1 MIKKILSSLKYRIAI
16 TVFIMEAIML
26 TIVLWNTFSFIEIQ
40 AKEDLDNRHQ
50 IIIELIKQ
58 ITGNS
63 IFSEEYDD
71 LQQYIE
77 QISQDP
83 EIINIAILNKK
94 GIIIAHSNFQM
105 VGEKAASRPSSN
117 HHYWIKQRLPKLGDI
132 EVEFSLE
139 RIERQLRKAKRLGVG
154 IAIAGM
160 MIIAISGLMFGF
172 LLTHKLGSL
181 TKVIRHFKE
190 SGEYLNIEV
199 SGSDEIATLSN
210 AFNHMS
216 NKINVYI
223 EKIESDKNLL
233 EVRVNERTQELE
245 EAQHRL
251 VNANEQLKT
260 LAITDHLT
268 GLYNRIKIE
277 DRLEVEYLRYCRYK
291 NIFSVIL
298 LDIDKFKM
306 VNDTYGHDIGDITL
320 VTTADTL
327 TNNIRQIDTVGRWG
341 GEEFIVVCPETEIE
355 GASKLAEKLRMII
368 EKTTFNTIGNIT
380 CSFGV
385 AEIQHT
391 ETIKNLLKRSDIA
404 LYYAKEEG
412 RNRVTCAE

>member
-26 TIVLWNTFSFIEIQ
+26 TIVLWNTFSYIELQ

-58 ITGNS
+58 ITSNS

-105 VGEKAASRPSSN
+105 VGEKQASQNSSP
-117 HHYWIKQRLPKLGDI
+117 HHYWIKKRLTKLGDI
-132 EVEFSLE
+132 EIEFSLA
-139 RIERQLRKAKRLGVG
+139 RIQRQLRKAKQLGIG

-181 TKVIRHFKE
+181 TKVIKQFKE

-199 SGSDEIATLSN
+199 TGSDEIATLSN

-216 NKINVYI
+216 NKINDYI

-245 EAQHRL
+245 DAQHRL
-251 VNANEQLKT
+251 VNVNEQLKT

-277 DRLEVEYLRYCRYK
+277 DRLEVEYTRHIRYK

-298 LDIDKFKM
+298 LDIDKFKA

-320 VTTADTL
+320 VKTAKIL
-327 TNNIRQIDTVGRWG
+327 TNNIRQTDTVGRWG
-341 GEEFIVVCPETEIE
+341 GEEFIVICPETEIE
-355 GASKLAEKLRMII
+355 GAVKLAEKLRKVI
-368 EKTTFNTIGNIT
+368 EKTIFDSIGSIT

-385 AEIQHT
+385 AEINNAD
-391 ETIKNLLKRSDIA
+391 TIKNIIKRSDIA
-404 LYYAKEEG
+404 LYNAKEQG
-412 RNRVTCAE
+412 RNRVIKA